1 MQSPGKTAAA
11 GTQSPEEVRARIE
24 RLSLI
29 AAATVFELVL
39 FVLDSAIP
47 KPIPWI
53 KIGLANIVTLA
64 LLVGAGWRVAAA
76 VHFLRIMIGA
86 VFRGGLFTP
95 FFLLSF
101 GGGAVSFIVMALA
114 VRWAMPVMGFIGVS
128 FLGALAHNTV
138 QLLLVSAALASSS
151 VLTLLWPA
159 VLLFSLF
166 YGGFSGWC
174 SYHFCRRI
182 PQLAG
187 GRLIRVRAG
196 STAQAAVRT

>member
-1 MQSPGKTAAA
+1 MQSPGEATLAD
-11 GTQSPEEVRARIE
+11 GRSPEEVRARIE
-24 RLSLI
+24 SLSLI

-39 FVLDSAIP
+39 FVLDAAIP

-64 LLVGAGWRVAAA
+64 LMVGAGWRIAAG
-76 VHFLRIMIGA
+76 VHFLRIVIGA

-114 VRWAMPVMGFIGVS
+114 VRWAMPVLGFIGVS

-159 VLLFSLF
+159 VLLFSLL
-166 YGGFSGWC
+166 YGGISGWC

-187 GRLIRVRAG
+187 GRLIRSGRA
-196 STAQAAVRT
+196 

>member
-1 MQSPGKTAAA
+1 MQSPAERAARNLRDA
-11 GTQSPEEVRARIE
+11 EEVRRRIE

-29 AAATVFELVL
+29 AAATVFEIIL
-39 FVLDSAIP
+39 FTLDSAIP

-64 LLVGAGWRVAAA
+64 LLVGAGWRVTAA

-114 VRWAMPVMGFIGVS
+114 VRWAMPVMGFAGVS

-138 QLLLVSAALASSS
+138 QLLLVAAAMADNS
-151 VLTLLWPA
+151 VLVLLWPA
-159 VLLFSLF
+159 VLLFSLL
-166 YGGFSGWC
+166 YGGFTGWC
-174 SYHFCRRI
+174 SFHFCRRI
-182 PQLAG
+182 PQLTD
-187 GRLIRVRAG
+187 GRLAE
-196 STAQAAVRT
+196 ARTG

>member
-1 MQSPGKTAAA
+1 MQSPAENVEMAKEDPAL
-11 GTQSPEEVRARIE
+11 VRERIE

-29 AAATVFELVL
+29 AAATAFELVL
-39 FVLDSAIP
+39 FVLDAAIP

-76 VHFLRIMIGA
+76 AHFLRILLGA

-101 GGGAVSFIVMALA
+101 SGGAVSFIIMALA
-114 VRWAMPVMGFIGVS
+114 VRWAMPVLGFVGVS

-138 QLLLVSAALASSS
+138 QLLMVAAALADSS
-151 VLTLLWPA
+151 VLLLLWPA

-166 YGGFSGWC
+166 YGGFAGWC
-174 SYHFCRRI
+174 GFHFCRRI
-182 PQLAG
+182 PQLA
-187 GRLIRVRAG
+187 RG
-196 STAQAAVRT
+196 SLAPDGM

>member
-1 MQSPGKTAAA
+1 MQSPGERST
-11 GTQSPEEVRARIE
+11 EEVRDRIE

-29 AAATVFELVL
+29 AAATVFEIVL
-39 FVLDSAIP
+39 FALDSAIP

-64 LLVGAGWRVAAA
+64 LLVGAGWRLAAA

-114 VRWAMPVMGFIGVS
+114 VRWAMPVIGFIGVS
-128 FLGALAHNTV
+128 CMGALAHNTV
-138 QLLLVSAALASSS
+138 QLLLVAAALADSS
-151 VLTLLWPA
+151 VLVLLWPA
-159 VLLFSLF
+159 VLLFSLL
-166 YGGFSGWC
+166 YGGFTGWC
-174 SYHFCRRI
+174 SFHFCRRI
-182 PQLAG
+182 PQLAD
-187 GRLIRVRAG
+187 GRLAAG
-196 STAQAAVRT
+196 AHALESAN

>member
-1 MQSPGKTAAA
+1 MQSPGELISA
-11 GTQSPEEVRARIE
+11 GTQSPEEVRKRIE

-76 VHFLRIMIGA
+76 VHFLRITIGA

-114 VRWAMPVMGFIGVS
+114 VRWAMPVMGFIGVG

-151 VLTLLWPA
+151 VMALLWPA
-159 VLLFSLF
+159 VLLFSLL

-174 SYHFCRRI
+174 GYHFCRRI

-187 GRLIRVRAG
+187 GRLIRARAG
-196 STAQAAVRT
+196 